1 VFKAMFDRPRD
12 WVDIEAMVEARAID
26 LDEAIRWVGEMAGVD
41 SANARRLA
49 RLHPGASP
57 GGG

>member
-1 VFKAMFDRPRD
+1 MFDRPRD

-26 LDEAIRWVGEMAGVD
+26 LDEAIRWVGEMAGAD

-49 RLHPGASP
+49 RLRPGAP
-57 GGG
+57 LGGG